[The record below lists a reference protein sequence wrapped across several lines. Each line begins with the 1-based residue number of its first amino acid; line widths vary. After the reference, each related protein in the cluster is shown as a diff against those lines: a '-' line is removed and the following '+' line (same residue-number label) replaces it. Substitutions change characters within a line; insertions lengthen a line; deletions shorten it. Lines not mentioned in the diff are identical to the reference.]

1 MMEQV
6 LKPHLVWA
14 GFESEHGSEHSAV
27 DLQENQ
33 VGYRIQRSW
42 EIDQVRQDL
51 AMKSRQVSGEHRR

>member
-6 LKPHLVWA
+6 LKPHLVRS
-14 GFESEHGSEHSAV
+14 GFDSEHGSKRSAV

-33 VGYRIQRSW
+33 VGYRIQRFW

-51 AMKSRQVSGEHRR
+51 EMKSGSH